1 MGEEQG
7 SVQKD
12 ARWIQL
18 VKKQEL
24 LYVRLI
30 RYSFATKP
38 SSEFTYTVFRI
49 QNLRIHILL
58 TCGKESAV
66 TVLVKKVPAFI

>member
-1 MGEEQG
+1 MVEEGG

-12 ARWIQL
+12 AHWIQM

-24 LYVRLI
+24 LYVRLTPFS
-30 RYSFATKP
+30 YATKP

-58 TCGKESAV
+58 TCGTE
-66 TVLVKKVPAFI
+66 